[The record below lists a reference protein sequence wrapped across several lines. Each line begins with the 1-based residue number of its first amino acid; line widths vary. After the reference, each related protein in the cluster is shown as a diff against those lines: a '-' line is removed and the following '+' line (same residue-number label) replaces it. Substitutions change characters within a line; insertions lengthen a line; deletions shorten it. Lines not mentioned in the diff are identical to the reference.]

1 MKKILFA
8 SLFFIIFSNYSF
20 AEINSSKLLN
30 NIFNGC
36 IGKSKKIEPQKYIY
50 CGCYTTRIAQKFT
63 LDEFIKMSV
72 NLGHLNKKQ
81 MQKEFMKNKKIMS
94 SIKECIDYL

>member
-1 MKKILFA
+1 MKKRLLTSVFLILF
-8 SLFFIIFSNYSF
+8 SSYSY
-20 AEINSSKLLN
+20 AEMNNSKLLN

-36 IGKSKKIEPQKYIY
+36 IGKSKKIKSQKYIY

-72 NLGHLNKKQ
+72 NLSHLNKKQ

>member
-1 MKKILFA
+1 MRHIFVQILFIMF
-8 SLFFIIFSNYSF
+8 LSNNSY
-20 AEINSSKLLN
+20 AEMNSSKILN

-36 IGKSKKIEPQKYIY
+36 IGKSKQIESLKYIY
-50 CGCYTTRIAQKFT
+50 CGCYTTKIAQKFT

-72 NLGHLNKKQ
+72 NASHLNKSQ
-81 MQKEFMKNKKIMS
+81 MQKEFIKNPKIMF

>member
-1 MKKILFA
+1 MRNFIITF
-8 SLFFIIFSNYSF
+8 FFIIFTSNNTY
-20 AEINSSKLLN
+20 AEMKNSKILN
-30 NIFNGC
+30 SIFNGC
-36 IGKSKKIEPQKYIY
+36 IGKSQQVVSQKYIY

-72 NLGHLNKKQ
+72 NFSHLSKTE
-81 MQKEFMKNKKIMS
+81 MQKEFMKNPKIIS